1 MDFFSTSEP
10 IKQIVTSLQLTR
22 SLYVSSIVIGE
33 PYIGKKSLIKQI
45 FPDIPM
51 ISAKEPNEVE
61 RLLQESDEIIIT
73 DFEHFPN
80 PKSLQFEHKRILAT
94 ANRIANQELIDE
106 LFAFIYTMPPLRER
120 PDDIRHLQT
129 RYVQEACQVF
139 DVDATGI
146 DPKSIVLDLSQNTR
160 SLRRSVYF
168 GIAAQAMP
176 TELIEAAIYHHAMR
190 RLEGN
195 NGYKEHIGLF
205 ERPLIKAG
213 LDKYGS
219 QLKLADVLGI
229 NRNTLRKKIREHDID

>member
-1 MDFFSTSEP
+1 MDFFSTSES
-10 IKQIVTSLQLTR
+10 IKQIVTGLQLTR

-33 PYIGKKSLIKQI
+33 PHIGKKSLIKQI
-45 FPDIPM
+45 FPDVPM
-51 ISAKEPNEVE
+51 ISAKEPSEVE

-80 PKSLQFEHKRILAT
+80 PKSLQFENKRILAT

-129 RYVQEACQVF
+129 HYVQEACRIF
-139 DVDATGI
+139 GI
-146 DPKSIVLDLSQNTR
+146 DTSTIDQEHITLDLSQNTH

-168 GIAAQAMP
+168 GIAVQAMP
-176 TELIEAAIYHHAMR
+176 DELIEAAIYHHTMR

-205 ERPLIKAG
+205 ERPFIKAG

-219 QLKLADVLGI
+219 QLKLADILGI